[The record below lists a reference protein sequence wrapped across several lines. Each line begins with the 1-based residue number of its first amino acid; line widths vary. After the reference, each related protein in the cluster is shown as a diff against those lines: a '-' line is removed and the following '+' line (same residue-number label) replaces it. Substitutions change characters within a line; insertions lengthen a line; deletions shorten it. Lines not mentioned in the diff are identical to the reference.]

1 MRPGR
6 RPERRLLVRHAEHM
20 LEKPPVTAPL
30 HNGAPGVDE
39 AERQGFAQLY
49 ERLRR
54 AVLTGEFVPG
64 SVVSQVELAR
74 AYNVS
79 RAPLREALRMLQMEG
94 LVIAEPG
101 RRSRI
106 AAVSAAD
113 LEQLYALRITV
124 EALAVRLTVPRLNG
138 KDVARLRELLTEMDD
153 LAHTRDFD
161 SWEVPHRAFH
171 RTLVAGSGERVVGTI
186 EELSDHAS
194 RYRRS
199 LLELPRAWQIVAG
212 EHRGIV
218 DAVEAGDAD
227 VAAGRLAA
235 HLATTA
241 LTVCAAL
248 NPEHDPAGVREALRV
263 ARSTVD
269 RR

>member
-1 MRPGR
+1 
-6 RPERRLLVRHAEHM
+6 M
-20 LEKPPVTAPL
+20 LEKPAATAL
-30 HNGAPGVDE
+30 VQNGAPEGVDE
-39 AERQGFAQLY
+39 AERQSFAQLY

-54 AVLTGEFVPG
+54 AVLTGELVPG

-74 AYNVS
+74 KYNVS

-124 EALAVRLTVPRLNG
+124 EALAVRLTVPRL
-138 KDVARLRELLTEMDD
+138 KADDITRLRELLAEMDD
-153 LAHTRDFD
+153 FGRTRDFD
-161 SWEVPHRAFH
+161 RWEAPHRVFH
-171 RTLVAGSGERVVGTI
+171 RALVAGSGERVVGAI
-186 EELSDHAS
+186 EELSDHAY

-199 LLELPRAWQIVAG
+199 LLEQPRAWQVVAA
-212 EHRGIV
+212 EHLGIV
-218 DAVEAGDAD
+218 EAVEAGDAD
-227 VAAGRLAA
+227 LAASRLAA
-235 HLATTA
+235 HYATTA
-241 LTVCAAL
+241 LTVCAGLA
-248 NPEHDPAGVREALRV
+248 PEHEPAGVREALRAV
-263 ARSTVD
+263 RGTAE